1 MEYNFSAIGQ
11 RIKELRKE
19 KKWSQDQLIE
29 MLQDRVPIGRNTLS
43 AIENGNAKHF
53 ELSLLTSLCE
63 IFDCEMGYL
72 LCEYSCK
79 TRAATDIQASTGLSE
94 PAIGTLRNLTE
105 NETAFL
111 DKLLEDRGS
120 LYFIAASFVEFSKK
134 RALNKAIDKGI
145 LNDDFGPATL
155 EIKKDLDYSRFTL
168 HNRFM
173 AFVDNIT
180 K

>member
-1 MEYNFSAIGQ
+1 MEYNYEAIGK

-29 MLQDRVPIGRNTLS
+29 VLQNKVPIGRNTLS

-63 IFDCEMGYL
+63 IFECEMGYL

-79 TRAATDIQASTGLSE
+79 TRVSTDIHALTGLSE
-94 PAIGTLRNLTE
+94 SAIGTLRNLTE
-105 NETAFL
+105 NEITFL
-111 DKLLEDRGS
+111 DRLLEDRGS
-120 LYFIAASFVEFSKK
+120 LYYIAAGFIEFYKK
-134 RALNKAIDKGI
+134 RTLNKAIDRGI
-145 LNDDFGPATL
+145 ITDDFGPGTL